1 MNASHLVNINIEHV
15 ARLSEEHNRSYSVSL
30 LMRFCYIHHKNV
42 FGIVILWNSYLSGD
56 SISELEGEVEGGIAE
71 YS

>member
-42 FGIVILWNSYLSGD
+42 FGIVIL
-56 SISELEGEVEGGIAE
+56 
-71 YS
+71 